1 MAKPQPFAPHAYA
14 VSLSTTDTTSED
26 KILWN
31 WKGTHWENASE
42 DDAERD
48 AYKWLEK
55 NSFEHTTAA
64 NAKSAVSAAKLH
76 LPKTPSKDSPN
87 VIIPCLNEYVHVFDD
102 RIEQHPHDRTEG
114 IKHLI
119 SCDYDPSN
127 NLTPLFTNLL
137 NTSLPSLAIRSR
149 VQEYIGY
156 TLIRDA
162 RFQRAQIWKGSGA
175 NGKGVLANVVQ
186 ALHHKTTAIDP
197 ADLKGFKLSS
207 MIGASLMYVDECP
220 MRGIQEQTLKSLIA
234 GEAVQIDR
242 KYKDPITTKILGK
255 WVILANHMPATTDQS
270 EGFWRRFDIIPFDH
284 TVSENK
290 RIANLADQ
298 IINTELSG
306 VLNWAL
312 EGLMRLLKRGHF
324 EIELPPEMVEAKSKA
339 KQETNSMEAWFIEE
353 DISVGSLATT
363 SKTKVYEHYS
373 SWCKR
378 SGMIA
383 LASPRFWGRMKQDK
397 KGLLNLRDRKSGG
410 YLCNIILNTP
420 AADWVEEKK
429 QASLLE
435 IEDASEMPTTSP
447 RKVALTIN
455 MMLAEAASEERS
467 AMMH

>member
-14 VSLSTTDTTSED
+14 VSLSTTETTSED

-31 WKGTHWENASE
+31 WKGTHWENTSE
-42 DDAERD
+42 YDAERD
-48 AYKWLEK
+48 AYKWIEK
-55 NSFEHTTAA
+55 NNFEHTTAA

-102 RIEQHPHDRTEG
+102 RIERHPHDRLEG

-186 ALHHKTTAIDP
+186 ALHHKTTAINP

-220 MRGIQEQTLKSLIA
+220 QRGIQEQTLKSLIA
-234 GEAVQIDR
+234 GEAVLIDR

-298 IINTELSG
+298 IIATELSG

-324 EIELPPEMVEAKSKA
+324 EITLPPEMVVAKNKA
-339 KQETNSMEAWFIEE
+339 KQETNSMEAWFVEE
-353 DISVGSLATT
+353 DISVGSVAATN
-363 SKTKVYEHYS
+363 KTKVYEHYS

-383 LASPRFWGRMKQDK
+383 LASPKFWGRIWQDK
-397 KGLLNLRDRKSGG
+397 KGVEEFRDRKKGG
-410 YLCNIILNTP
+410 VFCNIILNTP
-420 AADWVEEKK
+420 FSDWVEEKK
-429 QASLLE
+429 QASLPT
-435 IEDASEMPTTSP
+435 IEDASEMLTTSP

-467 AMMH
+467 GMMH